1 MPNGC
6 SASTLFH
13 YDGRVLPKILKS
25 FASSS
30 CNRSQLGRHR
40 FAKADW
46 RDDPTPGDVRHRILV
61 LSNPIHSDI
70 AVPVDADI
78 LTRFGF
84 LRDGALDLDDPNL
97 RYIIFGWGGR
107 SFYTETPTWADLKAM
122 PVCKKPHASTT
133 R

>member
-1 MPNGC
+1 MSCQDFLLQIATVAVKHPLL
-6 SASTLFH
+6 SQL
-13 YDGRVLPKILKS
+13 KILKS
-25 FASSS
+25 FAIVIALIAAATSAGIVLP
-30 CNRSQLGRHR
+30 RPI
-40 FAKADW
+40 W

-78 LTRFGF
+78 LAGFGF

-97 RYIIFGWGGR
+97 RYIIF
-107 SFYTETPTWADLKAM
+107 TTIM
-122 PVCKKPHASTT
+122 PHLLMKPSPDNL

>member
-1 MPNGC
+1 MP
-6 SASTLFH
+6 
-13 YDGRVLPKILKS
+13 RPI
-25 FASSS
+25 
-30 CNRSQLGRHR
+30 
-40 FAKADW
+40 W

-78 LTRFGF
+78 LARFGF

-97 RYIIFGWGGR
+97 RDIIF
-107 SFYTETPTWADLKAM
+107 TTIM
-122 PVCKKPHASTT
+122 PHLLMKPSPDNL